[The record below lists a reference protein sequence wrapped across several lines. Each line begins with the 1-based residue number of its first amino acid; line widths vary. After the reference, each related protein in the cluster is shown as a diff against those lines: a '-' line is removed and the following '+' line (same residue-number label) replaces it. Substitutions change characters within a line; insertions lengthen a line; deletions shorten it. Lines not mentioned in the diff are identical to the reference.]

1 METRVKVILD
11 SNDIYKT
18 YLRSNSYWYKT
29 LNRNPEAID
38 VFINEVKEKYKLT
51 TQDKINN
58 IVDKIDMINKFINVL
73 R

>member
-1 METRVKVILD
+1 METRVRILLD
-11 SNDIYKT
+11 SNKIYKT

-29 LNRNPEAID
+29 LNRNPEMID

-58 IVDKIDMINKFINVL
+58 IVDKIDMINKFISVL

>member
-11 SNDIYKT
+11 SNNIYKT